1 MSLIHEPELEKAV
14 LGCILAGA
22 KPSETGPL
30 PPEAFTESRRHV
42 WEAMCSLEA
51 SGIDHVTLAERL
63 KARGR
68 LAECGGP
75 AGLMA
80 LDASVPLG
88 HNLPAYVATLADRMR
103 RRTLVDAAEALR
115 RSAGDLQATPD
126 ASATAAVARLG
137 AMHTDE
143 PPLQRAGSLVYE
155 MLDTWE
161 QNSGKGLNGREHA
174 PTLPFP
180 HEAMADE
187 RGILRGRLN
196 VIAGRSGNFKT
207 GFVTDGIW
215 HWADKLEEDGGV
227 IGLEDGCSWF
237 TERLTARNVPVS
249 YLDVGYARLHEHQRS
264 RLEEWCARLYDVL
277 ERRVFK
283 EDYRPRVVVRDW
295 RQATGHLRRMN
306 KRATFPTV
314 FRTCQEMIERGA
326 RWIVV
331 DHGLRIDWLTGS
343 GVDRYDMAIGFGCQ
357 ELATLADH
365 TGCAI
370 VMLWHLNRTND
381 EEAFP
386 TRADLAESR
395 YLDAEARKIY
405 VLWKQRARP
414 GYQLVTTVK
423 ATKGKEGFTAA
434 LSLADAEYGLLS
446 RTGGYVVDFEAE
458 AAERRDRE
466 REDRQAKA
474 ASTKAKSLWG
484 KGGP

>member
-1 MSLIHEPELEKAV
+1 MTIIHEPEIEKAV

-51 SGIDHVTLAERL
+51 TGIDHVTLAERL
-63 KARGR
+63 SARGK
-68 LAECGGP
+68 LAVVGGP

-80 LDASVPLG
+80 LDAAVPLA
-88 HNLPAYVATLADRMR
+88 HNLAAYVATLRERMQR
-103 RRTLVDAAEALR
+103 RAAWEATERLQRALR
-115 RSAGDLQATPD
+115 DLSVAPEAAASA
-126 ASATAAVARLG
+126 ASATLSAIHADSAI
-137 AMHTDE
+137 
-143 PPLQRAGSLVYE
+143 QRAGYLVYE

-161 QNSGKGLNGREHA
+161 RNAGASGAPART
-174 PTLPFP
+174 PTLPWPF
-180 HEAMADE
+180 EAMQGD
-187 RGILRGRLN
+187 RGILRGRFN
-196 VIAGRSGNFKT
+196 VVAGRSGNFKT
-207 GFVTDGIW
+207 GLVTDGIW
-215 HWADKLEEDGGV
+215 HWADALGEDGGV

-249 YLDVGYARLHEHQRS
+249 YLDVGYALLHDYQRQRLV
-264 RLEEWCARLYDVL
+264 EWCDRLYGVL
-277 ERRVFK
+277 QARVFA
-283 EDYRPRVVVRDW
+283 EDYRRSGRG
-295 RQATGHLRRMN
+295 Q
-306 KRATFPTV
+306 RATFPTV
-314 FRTCQEMIERGA
+314 FRTCREMIDKGA
-326 RWIVV
+326 KWIVI
-331 DHGLRIDWLTGS
+331 DHGLRIDWMLGS
-343 GVDRYDMAIGFGCQ
+343 GVERYDMAIGHGCQ
-357 ELATLADH
+357 KLATLADH

-370 VMLWHLNRTND
+370 VMLWHLNRAND

-414 GYQLVTTVK
+414 GHQLVTTVK

-458 AAERRDRE
+458 AAKRRQRAEDDRREKAARVKRESLFERRG
-466 REDRQAKA
+466 
-474 ASTKAKSLWG
+474 S
-484 KGGP
+484 